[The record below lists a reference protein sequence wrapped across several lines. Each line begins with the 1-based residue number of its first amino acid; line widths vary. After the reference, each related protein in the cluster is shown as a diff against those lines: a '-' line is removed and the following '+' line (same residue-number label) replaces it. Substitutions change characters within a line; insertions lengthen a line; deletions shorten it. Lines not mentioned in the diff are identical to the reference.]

1 MFSAESCQKYHLNGV
16 GAAVWRSECQG
27 KVTVSQLYTKV
38 HNFRRER
45 GQRMAAENQARVSQ
59 SEVIR
64 AMAQNTLGG
73 FWLKSLGL
81 GRSLMSSFEE
91 DNLV

>member
-1 MFSAESCQKYHLNGV
+1 
-16 GAAVWRSECQG
+16 
-27 KVTVSQLYTKV
+27 
-38 HNFRRER
+38 
-45 GQRMAAENQARVSQ
+45 MAAENQARLSQ